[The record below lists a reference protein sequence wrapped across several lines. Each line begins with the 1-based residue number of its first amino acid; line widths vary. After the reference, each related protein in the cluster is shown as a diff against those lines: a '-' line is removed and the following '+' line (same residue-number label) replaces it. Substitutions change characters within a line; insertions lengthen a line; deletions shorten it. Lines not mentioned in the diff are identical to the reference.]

1 MKKLSQ
7 VGLLVAVS
15 LCLTV
20 PAARADWDD
29 FVNTPTISGEASIDG
44 SGNVSGSVSAEFGS
58 GSGATAGF
66 GNGSGSGGGGGGSGA
81 GGQAATG
88 DGANTTDTSGQ
99 GTDNQYIH
107 LNDYGQQLIE
117 APARNK
123 SEHTK
128 QNQYQEVTQNV
139 GDPSDE
145 SAGASTALMAPQS
158 VSRKPIPS
166 GSFKLGFPGKTG
178 GVAPSNVS
186 PWRGWDYA
194 EGGPPPCSTT
204 SSDFNVVDL

>member
-123 SEHTK
+123 SNYTS
-128 QNQYQEVTQNV
+128 QNQYQQLTEGNET
-139 GDPSDE
+139 
-145 SAGASTALMAPQS
+145 STELMAPES
-158 VSRKPIPS
+158 VSGKAIPS
-166 GSFKLGFPGKTG
+166 GSFKLGFPGRTG
-178 GVAPSNVS
+178 GVAPTNMN
-186 PWRGWDYA
+186 PWQGTIA
-194 EGGPPPCSTT
+194 PPCSTT
-204 SSDFNVVDL
+204 SCDFNVVDL